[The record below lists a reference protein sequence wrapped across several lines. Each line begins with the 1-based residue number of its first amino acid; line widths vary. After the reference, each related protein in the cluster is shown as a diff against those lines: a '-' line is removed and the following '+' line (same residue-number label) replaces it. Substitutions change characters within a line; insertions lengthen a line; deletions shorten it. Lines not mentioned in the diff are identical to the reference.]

1 MDILHELNNEI
12 ELDVPGSSE
21 KTRMTF
27 LVIEHE
33 LTDLMEFT
41 DRVLV
46 MHEGRIVLDGKPGP
60 VFYENFDFLDKIGV
74 RIPDQI
80 RLAKY
85 LMDHGLRYE
94 KNPYPVSEEEVLDFA
109 RGALAQ
115 QKLAL
120 PTLSYPDY
128 AIHETEKVAEVRNIS
143 FRYPAAEKDVLRNIS
158 FDIYKGEFFAI
169 VGHNGSGKSTLMKNL
184 LGILHP
190 TQGDV
195 IVNQHNTKDTEI
207 SKMILDIGYVFQNPD
222 NQLFCNTVR
231 EEIEFGLR
239 NNKYPEDQIKA
250 LTERALDLVGLKDRE
265 AEHPFSLSRGQRQ
278 RLAVATMLVAKPR
291 IIMLD
296 EPTTGLD
303 ERDLNGI
310 LQLMQELVE
319 FHDGTLIMVTH
330 DMEVVSKYAT
340 RVIVVDAGEVVLN
353 GDPISIFRD
362 NVDKLEAL
370 KLKPTTISRMSS
382 KLSDVG
388 MPYIPNWAFFQQQCL
403 KP

>member
-1 MDILHELNNEI
+1 M
-12 ELDVPGSSE
+12 
-21 KTRMTF
+21 
-27 LVIEHE
+27 
-33 LTDLMEFT
+33 
-41 DRVLV
+41 
-46 MHEGRIVLDGKPGP
+46 
-60 VFYENFDFLDKIGV
+60 
-74 RIPDQI
+74 
-80 RLAKY
+80 
-85 LMDHGLRYE
+85 
-94 KNPYPVSEEEVLDFA
+94 
-109 RGALAQ
+109 AQ